1 MSRRQLESVLCDYVR
16 HYNRARPHRGL
27 QVKSS
32 RVVYDNHQHQL
43 LFESLSK

>member
-1 MSRRQLESVLCDYVR
+1 MGNAGVTVR
-16 HYNRARPHRGL
+16 FEAKSE
-27 QVKSS
+27 VKSS